1 MSGALDA
8 ARQKLPRAV
17 IVLGLVSF
25 FNDVASDVVIPLIPI
40 LLATLLAAGPVA
52 LGLVEGVADA
62 VASLFKLWA
71 GRHSD
76 LAGGRR
82 KPLVIA
88 GYVLSNIARPLLG
101 LAGSWA
107 AVLVLRSV
115 DRVGKG
121 VRSAPRD
128 ALVADVTP
136 APLLGRAFGV
146 HRAFDNGGAVLGGL
160 LAALALSAFDT
171 GLRQVI
177 LLSALPGVVC
187 VGLLAVIRDVPSRV
201 RAAPL
206 PPLSWAVLSP
216 GMRRYLAVLGLV
228 TFARISDT
236 FILLYG
242 HLLGVGV
249 IELLLLWSALNAV
262 KSLGAYA
269 GGVLSDRV
277 GRKAVM
283 LWSWIAFGASYY
295 LFCAVSTHAGLWAV
309 ALFYGIFAGGSEGV
323 ERALINELGN
333 PGEHGTAF
341 GWYHLIVGVAAIPA
355 GVAFGALWQWQSAAL
370 AFSFAAAAAALSALL
385 LQFWAGP
392 ALRRSAAA

>member
-1 MSGALDA
+1 LSPA
-8 ARQKLPRAV
+8 ARPKLPRTV
-17 IVLGLVSF
+17 IILGLVSF
-25 FNDVASDVVIPLIPI
+25 FNDVASDIVIPLIPI
-40 LLATLLAAGPVA
+40 LLATVLAAGPVA

-71 GRHSD
+71 GRRSD

-82 KPLVIA
+82 KPLLIA
-88 GYVLSNIARPLLG
+88 GYALSNVARPLLG
-101 LAGSWA
+101 LAGSWI

-160 LAALALSAFDT
+160 LAALALAVFDSN
-171 GLRQVI
+171 LQHII

-187 VGLLAVIRDVPSRV
+187 LALLASVQDV
-201 RAAPL
+201 RARAREEPL

-228 TFARISDT
+228 TFGRVSET
-236 FILLYG
+236 FVLLYG
-242 HLLGVGV
+242 YGLGAGV
-249 IELLLLWSALNAV
+249 VELLLLWSALNAV
-262 KSLGAYA
+262 KSFGAYA
-269 GGVLSDRV
+269 GGVLSDRI
-277 GRKAVM
+277 GRRAVM
-283 LWSWIAFGASYY
+283 LASWIAFGASYTLY
-295 LFCAVSTHAGLWAV
+295 CATDAIVGLWLV
-309 ALFYGIFAGGSEGV
+309 TLGYGIFAGLGEGV
-323 ERALINELGN
+323 ERALIKELGN
-333 PGEHGTAF
+333 AGEHGTAF

-355 GVAFGALWQWQSAAL
+355 GVLFGALWQYQSAAL

-385 LQFWAGP
+385 LWFWAGP
-392 ALRRSAAA
+392 ALRRPAQA